1 MVRTFTEK
9 DFGISESFQ
18 LNEALLRK
26 NSVPQTVNIPN
37 LNNAII
43 LTIPTIQHLFKQSLK
58 GVL

>member
-9 DFGISESFQ
+9 DFGTSESFQ

-37 LNNAII
+37 LNNVII